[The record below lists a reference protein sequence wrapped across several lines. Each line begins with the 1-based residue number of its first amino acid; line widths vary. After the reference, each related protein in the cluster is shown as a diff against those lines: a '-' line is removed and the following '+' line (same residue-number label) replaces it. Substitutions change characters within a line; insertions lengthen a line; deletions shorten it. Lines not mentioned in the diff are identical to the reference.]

1 MGPQK
6 RGEPH
11 LKLISVWS
19 LALEARA
26 AALENAERARSA
38 GLARVLQD
46 SHRVRVSL
54 AAAEADAAANDARA
68 LDALRR
74 LESARVEALRFRGE
88 LHVAVGTGKTLENFH
103 YVIER
108 LREDNHALRQR
119 VNEAEREQRRLVTE
133 NNRFRECLKHS
144 EREKRDLVAQI
155 RAMASSRQQE
165 LQKAEPVGLKRMP
178 VRSATRKPLRPRN

>member
-1 MGPQK
+1 MGHFLGAEK
-6 RGEPH
+6 ISF
-11 LKLISVWS
+11 LI
-19 LALEARA
+19 RDDDA
-26 AALENAERARSA
+26 ATVYG
-38 GLARVLQD
+38 GL
-46 SHRVRVSL
+46 RVRVSL

-88 LHVAVGTGKTLENFH
+88 LHVAVGTGKTLEN
-103 YVIER
+103 YRYENDR
-108 LREDNHALRQR
+108 LRQALLEAQQ
-119 VNEAEREQRRLVTE
+119 NEKGAEREQRRLVTE

-155 RAMASSRQQE
+155 RAMASFLASSRQQE

-178 VRSATRKPLRPRN
+178 HGSATRKPLRPRN

>member
-1 MGPQK
+1 M
-6 RGEPH
+6 
-11 LKLISVWS
+11 
-19 LALEARA
+19 
-26 AALENAERARSA
+26 
-38 GLARVLQD
+38 
-46 SHRVRVSL
+46 SL

-74 LESARVEALRFRGE
+74 LELARVEALRFRGE
-88 LHVAVGTGKTLENFH
+88 LHVAVGTGKTLEN
-103 YVIER
+103 YRYENDR
-108 LREDNHALRQR
+108 LRQALLEAQQ
-119 VNEAEREQRRLVTE
+119 NEKGAEREQRRLVTE

-178 VRSATRKPLRPRN
+178 HVSATRKPLRPRN